1 MTLTISLSSGILNA
15 ERERWYSHIL
25 KVIGDNKLSVKGISE
40 QLWLQG
46 IKQNGKIPSE
56 WTVRRYLKQLVEKKM
71 VEKIVVKP
79 MVWKGESVYY
89 GKV

>member
-1 MTLTISLSSGILNA
+1 MRT
-15 ERERWYSHIL
+15 
-25 KVIGDNKLSVKGISE
+25 VDNKLSVKGISE

-46 IKQNGKIPSE
+46 ITQNGKTPSE
-56 WTVRRYLKQLVEKKM
+56 WTVRKYMKQMVEKKM

-79 MVWKGESVYY
+79 KEWKGESVYY